1 MPPWLLE
8 PGSLDPVSSETLP
21 SVLSAL
27 VDARAAELTS
37 DRVVLLLLL
46 GVGCG
51 ACVGVGV
58 GVGMVSDVVVGILTE
73 VAAAA
78 FFARILRV
86 GTGSVS
92 AFAAFLAALA
102 VELVSA

>member
-1 MPPWLLE
+1 MPPWLLG
-8 PGSLDPVSSETLP
+8 PGSLDPVSSETSP
-21 SVLSAL
+21 SMLSAL

-37 DRVVLLLLL
+37 DRVVLL

-58 GVGMVSDVVVGILTE
+58 GVGIVSAVVVGILSE
-73 VAAAA
+73 VVVAA